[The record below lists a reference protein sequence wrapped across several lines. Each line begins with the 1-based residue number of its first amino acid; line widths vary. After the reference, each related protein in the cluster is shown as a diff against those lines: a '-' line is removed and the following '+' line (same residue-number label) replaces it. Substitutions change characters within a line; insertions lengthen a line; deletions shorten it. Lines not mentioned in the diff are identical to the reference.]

1 MSRIVLIGATGYQGR
16 LTARALVERG
26 LAPLL
31 VGRNRAKLHALATQ
45 LGGADYA
52 VVNLTDDSL
61 QRLLRR
67 GDVLVSTAGPFF
79 TLGARQVDAVLAAG
93 AHYLDSCGE
102 PAFYRLLHQSYRTR
116 AAYGRGVILTGCAY
130 DFFPGNAVADHVL
143 QLAGPRATR
152 VDLGYFGALARG
164 YRASAGS
171 QASGLVSMLE
181 PGLFF
186 RNGALVAAPGFAELG
201 QVARER
207 APRVGVSIAGTEHL
221 FLPELYPALRDIRSY
236 WGWGGGGSRA
246 LSYVGKLSGAIAARP
261 TLRRQLGKLL
271 RRVAQSDGSG
281 PDPLTRERSASYVC
295 AAAYDATGTELAR
308 AELGDL
314 DGFSFTANIM
324 AWSAASI
331 ARGELLRTGLTGPVQ
346 AFGRERLLSGHAEA
360 GFELLTSSTPT
371 SDARVHHELASE
383 ELSP

>member
-1 MSRIVLIGATGYQGR
+1 MSRIVLFGATGYQGR
-16 LTARALVERG
+16 LTAQALVERG

-31 VGRNRAKLHALATQ
+31 VGRNQQKLHALHVQ

-52 VVNLTDDSL
+52 LANLTDDSL

-67 GDVLVSTAGPFF
+67 GDVLVSTAGPFSK
-79 TLGARQVDAVLAAG
+79 LGARQVDAALAAG

-102 PAFYRLLHQSYRTR
+102 PAFYRQLHQSYRTR
-116 AAYGRGVILTGCAY
+116 AAHGRGVILTGCAY

-143 QLAGPRATR
+143 QLAGPRATC
-152 VDLGYFGALARG
+152 VDIGYFGALARG

-186 RNGALVAAPGFAELG
+186 RNGALVEAPGFAELG
-201 QVARER
+201 EVARELL
-207 APRVGVSIAGTEHL
+207 PRVGVSIAGTEHL

-236 WGWGGGGSRA
+236 WGWAGSGSRA

-261 TLRRQLGKLL
+261 ALGRRLGKLL
-271 RRVAQSDGSG
+271 TRVARSDGSG
-281 PDPLTRERSASYVC
+281 PDELTRARSASYVC
-295 AAAYDATGTELAR
+295 AAAYDANGSELAR

-314 DGFSFTANIM
+314 DGFSFTANIL
-324 AWSAASI
+324 AWSAATI
-331 ARGELLRTGLTGPVQ
+331 ARGELLCTGLTGPVQ

-360 GFELLTSSTPT
+360 GFELLSSSTTPGDT
-371 SDARVHHELASE
+371 RVHHPMQSE